1 MAHIPHPPTTLLHN
15 TTTPTRPP
23 CLKMKKSSSLS
34 TKPFLSHHSH
44 NHRGGGPSLRS
55 ILVLTALTLY
65 GLQSFLSHFNATVSR
80 RSSYPASTS
89 SGNVRSSSRTTF
101 GVPFPTAEST
111 HQQRSGRSSSR
122 RKQQHTYSPQEQ
134 REQQQRQQQQTWY
147 NDHQT
152 QHHHQETSDDHR
164 TEFEKKYFSE
174 PSPSYFSTYD
184 DEEDNYYSSNYQNY
198 DTQQQAD
205 TFGEYDEYGGAGT
218 ESRQILPGSDCKGY
232 YCAETDTCVDRPL
245 NCPCPH
251 VLDTKCF
258 RSDWFVCFRGP
269 HKC

>member
-15 TTTPTRPP
+15 PTTPTRPP

-34 TKPFLSHHSH
+34 TKPFLSHQNHSH
-44 NHRGGGPSLRS
+44 RVRPSLRS

-65 GLQSFLSHFNATVSR
+65 GLQSFLSHLNATIPR

-89 SGNVRSSSRTTF
+89 NGAGGSSSQTTF
-101 GVPFPTAEST
+101 GVPFPTSEAT
-111 HQQRSGRSSSR
+111 HQRSSSSSRR

-134 REQQQRQQQQTWY
+134 REQQQTWY
-147 NDHQT
+147 NDQT
-152 QHHHQETSDDHR
+152 QQQHHQETYDSR

-174 PSPSYFSTYD
+174 PTPSYFPTSND
-184 DEEDNYYSSNYQNY
+184 DDDYYSSSNYNNY
-198 DTQQQAD
+198 DTQQAD
-205 TFGEYDEYGGAGT
+205 SFGAYDEYGAGT
-218 ESRQILPGSDCKGY
+218 RQVVPGSECKGY
-232 YCAETDTCVDRPL
+232 YCAETDTCVDRPI

-251 VLDTKCF
+251 ILDTKCF